1 MLRLII
7 QADEIVPLFVNPLF
21 HFVRRVPRVDV
32 RKKFLTLADE
42 PSVGFCLRHRAIR
55 GYVVRYADFKIVH
68 SPRQPGLTRGR
79 HFHLPA
85 TQQRAQVN
93 QNPVG
98 NQHPMN
104 FTQGMDHALM
114 RDTSKRPGEYR
125 NVERLF

>member
-1 MLRLII
+1 MFRLFV
-7 QADEIVPLFVNPLF
+7 QLDEIVPFVVNPLF

-32 RKKFLTLADE
+32 RKEFLALADE
-42 PSVGFCLRHRAIR
+42 PSIGLSLRHRAIR
-55 GYVVRYADFKIVH
+55 GGVVCDADFEIVH
-68 SPRQPGLTRGR
+68 SARELALTRGR

-93 QNPVG
+93 QDAVW
-98 NQHPMN
+98 NQYAPN

-114 RDTSKRPGEYR
+114 RDTSKRPCEYG